1 VLIYLDSGSL
11 VEIEKYAADS
21 RISGFTTN
29 PTLIRQAAVTNYRS
43 FAKAVLAAIGDK
55 EVSFEVLADS
65 DDGMTRQAL
74 EIASWGPKV
83 YVKIPIMYTDG
94 SSTLPLVKKLTS
106 QGVKVNVTAVM
117 TTRQIREV
125 FDAIEGDHILS
136 IFVGRIMDTGATGPQ
151 TVWYAEQ
158 HRGASK
164 VRILW
169 ASVREVYNVYQA
181 QKCCDIVTVTPQILE
196 KMKLH
201 KKPLT
206 EYSLE
211 TVKQFHQDGKGIAF

>member
-1 VLIYLDSGSL
+1 MLLFLDSGSL
-11 VEIEKYAADS
+11 AEIEKYAPDS

-29 PTLIRQAAVTNYRS
+29 PTLVKQAGVTDYRS
-43 FAKAVLAAIGDK
+43 FAKAVMSIIGGK
-55 EVSFEVLADS
+55 EVSFEVLAD
-65 DDGMTRQAL
+65 DEQTMHAQAT

-83 YVKIPIMYTDG
+83 YVKIPIMHADG
-94 SSTLPLVKKLTS
+94 SSTLGLVKKLSS
-106 QGVKVNVTAVM
+106 QGIRVNVTAVM
-117 TTRQIREV
+117 TTKQIREV
-125 FDAIEGDHILS
+125 FEAINGDHIIS

-151 TVWYAEQ
+151 TVWYADQ
-158 HRGASK
+158 NRSGSR

-181 QKCCDIVTVTPQILE
+181 EKSADIITVTPSILE
-196 KMKLH
+196 KMVLY

-211 TVKQFHQDGKGIAF
+211 TVRQFHRDGRGIAF

>member
-1 VLIYLDSGSL
+1 MLVFLDSGSL
-11 VEIEKYAADS
+11 AEIEKYAADN

-29 PTLIRQAAVTNYRS
+29 PTLIKQSGVTNYRS
-43 FAKAVLAAIGDK
+43 FAKSVLSLIGEK

-65 DDGMTRQAL
+65 DDGIMRQAL

-83 YVKIPIMYTDG
+83 YVKIPIMFTDG
-94 SSTLPLVKKLTS
+94 SSTMPIVKKLAS
-106 QGVKVNVTAVM
+106 QGVRVNVTAVM
-117 TTRQIREV
+117 TTKQIREV
-125 FDAIEGDHILS
+125 FEAIEGDHILS

-158 HRGASK
+158 NRGASK

-181 QKCCDIVTVTPQILE
+181 QKSCDIITVSPPILE
-196 KMKLH
+196 KMALH

-206 EYSLE
+206 ELSLE
-211 TVKQFHQDGKGIAF
+211 TVRQFHEDGRGISF